1 MAEAIRTPLRSG
13 RAHLVA
19 VVSATAG
26 TGKTTT
32 TAALGAVL
40 ASERD
45 DRVVAVDLGG
55 GELPACTAAHRIDAR
70 VRDLTAGLVDDGF
83 DVLRFTLRTPWGLEV
98 LDTDALITPPGRP
111 LDAAAYSSVLTVL
124 SPYAIVLT
132 DCATGVEGLA
142 TFVALTKADQRIFV
156 SDLSEAGVAATRDAL
171 AAYGYLADRSHVVLT
186 GTRGSGPMLSVREAV
201 ERLREACRSVVV
213 VPFDGRLADGAGEGL
228 ASMRDG
234 TREAYRVLAAA
245 VVEGFNRTRTWTPD
259 PGAGMPGGIQ
269 GRPPQPQSHYGGPQT
284 EAARPAMD
292 MGGGRP
298 GDGYESYGVQDPYGH
313 DDTAASPRPSPA
325 PEDVRARLTALQ
337 QGTASARGAAGSTWG
352 RGAAVRPAGYDRAE
366 FPASGG
372 SDTSPA
378 TPIEPT
384 YPAVPPGATGTSS
397 PTPATPSYGGQQQM
411 GPAMAGPTQPD
422 RPQTTAPTWGSPTG
436 QDHEPDAYGQASFNG
451 SAGAYYSLQS
461 YGDGTGPDRGDVGRP
476 GPPTSFGF
484 GRHNAGS
491 PQPGPERRGTT
502 GAGAEDE
509 GTSRTA
515 GGLGGRQSGRRDSP
529 ATGGVTASGLPRR
542 VPRTELIPG
551 DAAPGPGVS
560 RAPEDVRGRLDN
572 LRRRVEQRRQ
582 AGTGPNEQDPGTD
595 DHALGGASPAPGGI
609 GSPSRRL
616 LGRGALV
623 GDHLGSSYSGS
634 SQGGSSQGGLSQGG
648 ALLSGGPAPA
658 PALSAPW
665 IRAEPAPVP
674 PADGIDPLAEPHH
687 LIAELAEQ
695 AAPNREVPLHVQIA
709 RRPGQDGAGVLMRP
723 FPLPEKGARLT
734 ITVTAPGLHAPGDLQ
749 QQLVVYPGRD
759 SDVLYFGLRTL
770 HPGLHQVI
778 VRAFHHGT
786 YLGAVHCQISV
797 TEGGVTRDGPRR
809 RALLPGIAFAP
820 GEVTLQV
827 HRNIEDGSLS
837 FQLLSET
844 CYPPEQFRFRGGD
857 PRQAAEQIYAQLRE
871 AAGRA
876 GPGSRADTAGLR
888 GRLKNQGVQLWK
900 STVPEAVQR
909 QFWEQADHIT
919 SFTVL
924 GEHDFVPWELLYPL
938 EPHRDNGFLAEWL
951 PVVRRVFRQDRV
963 HRLELPGA
971 AFVMPPGSPPDAEL
985 EITVLRKWLGP
996 GVANAGVL
1004 TERAALTSLIERGHA
1019 GLLHFACHNA
1029 FSGSGSRV
1037 HMADGPFDPID
1048 LATAAQT
1055 RSLRAH
1061 HPLVFFN
1068 ACRSAGE
1075 IDWFGSSLGW
1085 APQFLEAGAGA
1096 FIGTLWPVR
1105 SYSAMQFAKAFYDHL
1120 LEGGQSLGQA
1130 SLAAR
1135 QAIRDQHGD
1144 PTWLAYA
1151 VYGSPTATATRSTTT
1166 DAR

>member
-19 VVSATAG
+19 VVGATAG

-70 VRDLTAGLVDDGF
+70 VRDLTAGLADDGF

-111 LDAAAYSSVLTVL
+111 LDAASYSSVLTVL
-124 SPYAIVLT
+124 GPYAIVLT

-156 SDLSEAGVAATRDAL
+156 SDLSETGVAATRDAL

-245 VVEGFNRTRTWTPD
+245 VVEGFNRTRTWTQD
-259 PGAGMPGGIQ
+259 PGTGAPGGIQ
-269 GRPPQPQSHYGGPQT
+269 GRPPQPQSHYGGPRT
-284 EAARPAMD
+284 GAARPAMD

-298 GDGYESYGVQDPYGH
+298 GDGYGP
-313 DDTAASPRPSPA
+313 P
-325 PEDVRARLTALQ
+325 
-337 QGTASARGAAGSTWG
+337 
-352 RGAAVRPAGYDRAE
+352 
-366 FPASGG
+366 
-372 SDTSPA
+372 TS
-378 TPIEPT
+378 
-384 YPAVPPGATGTSS
+384 
-397 PTPATPSYGGQQQM
+397 ATPSYGGQQQM
-411 GPAMAGPTQPD
+411 GPAMTGPTQPG
-422 RPQTTAPTWGSPTG
+422 RPQTTAPTWDSPTR
-436 QDHEPDAYGQASFNG
+436 QEHEPDAYGQASFDG
-451 SAGAYYSLQS
+451 SAGGHSSLQP

-491 PQPGPERRGTT
+491 PRPGPERRGTA
-502 GAGAEDE
+502 GAGAEDG

-515 GGLGGRQSGRRDSP
+515 GGLGGQQGGRRGGP

-542 VPRTELIPG
+542 APGTEPVPG
-551 DAAPGPGVS
+551 DAAPGPEVS
-560 RAPEDVRGRLDN
+560 RAPEDVRGRLDS

-595 DHALGGASPAPGGI
+595 DHALGGVRTAPGGV

-623 GDHLGSSYSGS
+623 GDHLGSSYGGSSYSGPSHGDS
-634 SQGGSSQGGLSQGG
+634 SQGSALQGS
-648 ALLSGGPAPA
+648 ALHSGGPAPA

-665 IRAEPAPVP
+665 LRAESAPVP

-695 AAPNREVPLHVQIA
+695 AAPNCEVPLHVQIA
-709 RRPGQDGAGVLMRP
+709 RQPGQDGAGVLMRP
-723 FPLPEKGARLT
+723 FPVPEQGARLT
-734 ITVTAPGLHAPGDLQ
+734 ITVTAPGLHALGDLQ

-770 HPGLHQVI
+770 HPGHHQVI

-797 TEGGVTRDGPRR
+797 TEGGATRDGPRR

-1151 VYGSPTATATRSTTT
+1151 VYGSPAATAIRSTST